1 MDKTQKT
8 EEKIQHVLD
17 EKINNRLADHGGSAE
32 LTGFVDGVASVKF
45 YGACGHCASA
55 DDTFQFI
62 VKSSILEEVPEAQN
76 QYGRQNHNTG
86 YNFLLLAE
94 HIFTSYHRNCILA
107 HIRY

>member
-45 YGACGHCASA
+45 YGACRHCASA

-62 VKSSILEEVPEAQN
+62 VKSSILEEVPEVKDVVLDE
-76 QYGRQNHNTG
+76 TVSED
-86 YNFLLLAE
+86 LLEMA
-94 HIFTSYHRNCILA
+94 RKILNGELK
-107 HIRY
+107 

>member
-62 VKSSILEEVPEAQN
+62 VKNSILEEVPGVKDVVLDE
-76 QYGRQNHNTG
+76 TVSED
-86 YNFLLLAE
+86 LLEMA
-94 HIFTSYHRNCILA
+94 RKILNGELK
-107 HIRY
+107 